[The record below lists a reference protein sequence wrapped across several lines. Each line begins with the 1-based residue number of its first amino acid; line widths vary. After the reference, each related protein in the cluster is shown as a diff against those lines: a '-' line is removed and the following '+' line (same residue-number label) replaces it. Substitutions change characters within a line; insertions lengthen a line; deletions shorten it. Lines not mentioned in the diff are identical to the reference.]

1 MNATSFFDADLVRR
15 YDRVG
20 PRYTSYPTAVQFNPN
35 YGAGEYR
42 RCSLL
47 SNAEQGKPLSIYVH
61 VPFCASPCFYC
72 GCTKIVTRNPQ
83 HAAAYMRRLR
93 REIALQGALF
103 DRRRVVE
110 QLHFGGGTPTYFSI
124 AELGV
129 LFDEMREHFHLDDSD
144 QREFSIEID
153 PRTVAPET
161 FPGLAMLGFN
171 RISLGV
177 QDFDPEVQRA
187 VNRHQSVQMV
197 EDCLLQARAAGFR
210 SVSFDLIYGLPKQT
224 LKGFTRTL
232 DTVIELRPDR
242 VAVYGYAHMP
252 SKFKAQRAI
261 ASDDLPDA
269 EARLQLLETTVERL
283 TAAGYQHIGM
293 DHFALPE
300 DELCTAQ
307 AQGHL
312 HRNFQ
317 GYSTRAECDLV
328 GLGVSSIGQVGNA
341 YAQNFKELSQYYAAL
356 DEDRLPIERGIALST
371 DDLLRREVI
380 QQLMCHGKLDGS
392 SIGARYSLDFRTYF
406 AKELRELEALQ
417 QDGLVVIDGET
428 VTITERGRFLLRT
441 IAMPFDAYLPQ
452 TAGKHS
458 RVI

>member
-1 MNATSFFDADLVRR
+1 
-15 YDRVG
+15 
-20 PRYTSYPTAVQFNPN
+20 
-35 YGAGEYR
+35 
-42 RCSLL
+42 
-47 SNAEQGKPLSIYVH
+47 
-61 VPFCASPCFYC
+61 
-72 GCTKIVTRNPQ
+72 
-83 HAAAYMRRLR
+83 MRRLR

-103 DRRRVVE
+103 DRRRTVQ

-124 AELGV
+124 AELGI
-129 LFDEMREHFHLDDSD
+129 LFDEMREHFHLDDSE

-153 PRTVAPET
+153 PRTVTAET

-177 QDFDPEVQRA
+177 QDFDPTVQRA

-197 EDCLLQARAAGFR
+197 ADCLHQARAAGFR

-224 LKGFTRTL
+224 LEGFTRTL
-232 DTVIELRPDR
+232 DTVIDLRPDR
-242 VAVYGYAHMP
+242 IAVYGYAHMP

-261 ASDDLPDA
+261 VSEDLPDA

-283 TAAGYQHIGM
+283 TAAGYLHIGM

-307 AQGHL
+307 SQGHL

-356 DEDRLPIERGIALST
+356 DEDRLPIERGLALNT
-371 DDLLRREVI
+371 DDLVRREII

-392 SIGARYSLDFRTYF
+392 GIGARYALDFRTYF
-406 AKELRELEALQ
+406 AKELRELDALQ